1 MAELLPSTGSV
12 SSSSRVDVISSLL
25 GHTRVQEPLS
35 LSTVTLTFLVE
46 SASWAFLL
54 EPDGFLPRNSHLV
67 TGNYLASLLRMQ
79 RAGSPGEAAPVGLG
93 VSKAC
98 EGWDR
103 ADRVGGAPSA
113 GCRKLGLP
121 LSEPKAFIYTQA
133 ITIYTGHSK
142 RAKSQLECLG

>member
-67 TGNYLASLLRMQ
+67 TGNYLASLLRM
-79 RAGSPGEAAPVGLG
+79 
-93 VSKAC
+93 
-98 EGWDR
+98 
-103 ADRVGGAPSA
+103 
-113 GCRKLGLP
+113 
-121 LSEPKAFIYTQA
+121 
-133 ITIYTGHSK
+133 
-142 RAKSQLECLG
+142 